1 MEAPDLSDTLDW
13 DDWEQRLALH
23 WADFGHMDA
32 DAFIARLDVLAA
44 ELPDGDPIGLFERAS
59 AQDSLGNEANAA
71 PLYRQALAGGL
82 SGIRRRRATIQL
94 ASTLRNLG
102 QIEESIALL
111 EAERTMPSDELDDA
125 VLGFL
130 ALSLVDAGRAQEAAG
145 LALGRLARH
154 LPRYNR
160 SLKRYADALL
170 SDA

>member
-1 MEAPDLSDTLDW
+1 MSDTLDW

-32 DAFIARLDVLAA
+32 GAFVEQLEALAA

-71 PLYRQALAGGL
+71 PLYRQALASGL
-82 SGIRRRRATIQL
+82 SGTRRRRATIQL

-102 QIEESIALL
+102 QIGESIALL

-125 VLGFL
+125 VAAFL
-130 ALSLVDAGRAQEAAG
+130 ALSLVDAGRAREAAG

-154 LPRYNR
+154 LPRYNG

-170 SDA
+170 PDA

>member
-1 MEAPDLSDTLDW
+1 MSDTLDW

-125 VLGFL
+125 VVGFL

>member
-1 MEAPDLSDTLDW
+1 MSETLDW

-23 WADFGHMDA
+23 WADFGRMDA
-32 DAFIARLDVLAA
+32 EAFVERLEALAA

-59 AQDSLGNEANAA
+59 AQDSLGNEATAA

-82 SGIRRRRATIQL
+82 SGIRRRRATIQF

-102 QIEESIALL
+102 QTDESIALL
-111 EAERTMPSDELDDA
+111 EAERAMPSDELDDA
-125 VLGFL
+125 VAAFL

-145 LALGRLARH
+145 LALGRLAHH
-154 LPRYNR
+154 LPRYIR

-170 SDA
+170 QDA

>member
-1 MEAPDLSDTLDW
+1 MSDTLDW